1 MSPIVSIKQGN
12 GRIIEGSI
20 KLVHITNTTN
30 YEQALNNTAALVQKI
45 NRKSILKPQLEHL
58 IKRIQLLINRLKGT
72 SSRNKRSINWLG
84 SAWKWIAGT
93 PDATDWDSIVKSQN
107 DIISSNNQQYRINRK
122 LMESTSEIIQQHNKI
137 VEQIHSN
144 NDDKYEQVLF
154 NKLNLLRNEIS
165 EIVLA
170 EHLAKAGIVNSN
182 LLDKDEV
189 NRLLSQIETLP
200 YENIIQA
207 LVYAE
212 PIMVTKGD
220 TLLYIISLPKTSSIV
235 YDHILVRPTT
245 KNKKRVHLQFKEL
258 LVNQAEHLGIKTMCN
273 KIGNTTICRE
283 DQVEKLPKT
292 HCISTLMRGLHA
304 VCDYEYNKQ
313 EVIEEINNDTVFL
326 DNFSGEV
333 FQDNSSKHLRGTF
346 MIQYSNETI
355 KIKGKIYISR
365 EIKSFQVLPTI
376 LQPIPAQKNIKL
388 DVDYL
393 HDLHLN
399 NTLKLQHLQTKHGI
413 SLTIDISIIS
423 ALLIISLLLVHKF
436 RKEKSKLRVIQ
447 PTAVSF
453 AATPSIQDLQPIR
466 LNF

>member
-20 KLVHITNTTN
+20 KLVHVTNTTN

-413 SLTIDISIIS
+413 SLTVDISIIS

>member
-12 GRIIEGSI
+12 GRVIEGSI

-45 NRKSILKPQLEHL
+45 NGKSILKPQLEHL
-58 IKRIQLLINRLKGT
+58 IKRIRLLINRLKGT

-245 KNKKRVHLQFKEL
+245 KNQKRVHLQFKEL

-292 HCISTLMRGLHA
+292 HCISTLMKGLHA

-333 FQDNSSKHLRGTF
+333 FQSNSSKHLRGTF

-355 KIKGKIYISR
+355 KINEKIYISK
-365 EIKSFQVLPTI
+365 EIKSFQVLPNI

-423 ALLIISLLLVHKF
+423 VLLIISLLLVYKF

-453 AATPSIQDLQPIR
+453 AATPSIQDLQPIK

>member
-20 KLVHITNTTN
+20 KLVHVTNTTN

-220 TLLYIISLPKTSSIV
+220 TLLYIISLPKTSSTV

-413 SLTIDISIIS
+413 SLTVDISIIS